1 MPYIYNDED
10 NAPMND
16 EVFDRIDQNG
26 HNPTVYTSYAE
37 MKAAEKE
44 TELPFDDPPDG
55 CWNCLNFDWKHEAC
69 TSNWNN
75 LDESYYNPDVDDR
88 KLTDFCD
95 AWEEDKDADPEC
107 LETGGNEP

>member
-16 EVFDRIDQNG
+16 EMLDRIEQNG
-26 HNPTVYTSYAE
+26 HNPTIYSSYAE
-37 MKAAEKE
+37 MIAAEKE
-44 TELPFDDPPDG
+44 MDLPFTDPPDG
-55 CWNCLNFDWKHEAC
+55 CWNCMNFDWKHEAC
-69 TSNWNN
+69 TLNWNN
-75 LDESYYNPDVDDR
+75 LDESYYNPDCDDR

-107 LETGGNEP
+107 LEAGGNEP